1 MAVDV
6 RNHALAGK
14 KMQVFYELIDKVSGK
29 VAVNG
34 VSDCEVKS
42 AETQTVTF
50 NASLPGV
57 KNLHLFTGKSMITN
71 INSQLENAIRITVIQ
86 CSDHPEVF
94 YSNFR
99 LRILNHMECITICA
113 KVDHWAIIRNG

>member
-1 MAVDV
+1 MISTLDDSYTDGIFKLAVDV

-42 AETQTVTF
+42 SELKRLLLMQVC
-50 NASLPGV
+50 
-57 KNLHLFTGKSMITN
+57 
-71 INSQLENAIRITVIQ
+71 LE
-86 CSDHPEVF
+86 
-94 YSNFR
+94 
-99 LRILNHMECITICA
+99 
-113 KVDHWAIIRNG
+113 